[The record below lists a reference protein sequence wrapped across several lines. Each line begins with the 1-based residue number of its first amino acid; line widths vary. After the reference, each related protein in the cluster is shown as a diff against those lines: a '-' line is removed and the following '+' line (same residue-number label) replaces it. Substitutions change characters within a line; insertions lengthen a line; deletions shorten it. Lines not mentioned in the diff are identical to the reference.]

1 MTKYKITIEVSYPG
15 ESPDP
20 SCLLDAF
27 QDNLETSDMLNPMGE
42 EDFIFEVSVED
53 LR

>member
-1 MTKYKITIEVSYPG
+1 MDKYKITIEVSYPG
-15 ESPDP
+15 DSPDP
-20 SCLLDAF
+20 SRLLDAF
-27 QDNLETSDMLNPMGE
+27 QDELESSDMLNPNGE